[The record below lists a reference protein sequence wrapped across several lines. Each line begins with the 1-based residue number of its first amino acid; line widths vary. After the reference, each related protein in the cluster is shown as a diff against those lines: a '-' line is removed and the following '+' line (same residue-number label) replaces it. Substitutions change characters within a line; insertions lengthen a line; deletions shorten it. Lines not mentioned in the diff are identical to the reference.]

1 MQVRHLIII
10 VLGYE
15 MLIRADGANRSVG
28 MGCGEKL
35 KVWSNRG
42 TVSMA
47 YRHKKGKQ
55 R

>member
-1 MQVRHLIII
+1 MQVRRLIII

-15 MLIRADGANRSVG
+15 MLIRAEGANRSVG
-28 MGCGEKL
+28 MGCGEEL
-35 KVWSNRG
+35 KVWSNCD

-47 YRHKKGKQ
+47 YSHKKGKP